1 MSSGLGKVDA
11 TQSGAHAVHRDV
23 VPVPAPKAPWHWQ
36 HYLAVIAG
44 LFLVWGAWTLVAW
57 LAAGPSP
64 VTVYRDPAAS
74 AYTIATAYEVVAVML
89 VLGVGAY
96 VVRGCLRQHRLTFD
110 AQLCIAGL
118 LAYWLDPFYNFLL
131 PMNLY
136 SSNFV
141 NVGSWCSYAPF
152 VINKACSGSPEPI
165 LVIGSIYLVG
175 FLVCAMLGGRIL
187 RTVEA
192 RYPRASMAKMLMALA
207 AFAIVADLLIDG
219 ISSQLNLWNQF
230 IPAGLNI
237 ASAARPFPATL
248 PLSAILFF
256 GAPTLAR
263 YLRDD
268 QGRTIFERGLD
279 HLRPHT
285 RKALSFLSLVGYMQL
300 MVAVTILITIA
311 PVGLYANNSPAYP
324 AHIINGQCDIGSMR
338 GSGYGPCPGTPGF
351 TAPLR
356 HLLSKQR

>member
-1 MSSGLGKVDA
+1 MSSGLDNMDA
-11 TQSGAHAVHRDV
+11 TDV
-23 VPVPAPKAPWHWQ
+23 VPAPAPKTPWRWQ
-36 HYLAVIAG
+36 HYLSVIAG
-44 LFLVWGAWTLVAW
+44 LFLFWGAWTLVAW
-57 LAAGPSP
+57 LASGPRP
-64 VTVYRDPAAS
+64 VTQYRDPTSS
-74 AYTIATAYEVVAVML
+74 AYTIATAYEVGAVLL

-96 VVRGCLRQHRLTFD
+96 VVRGCVAQRRVTFD
-110 AQLCIAGL
+110 AQLCLAGL
-118 LAYWLDPFYNFLL
+118 LAYWLDPFYNFFV

-175 FLVCAMLGGRIL
+175 FLVLAMLGGRIL
-187 RTVEA
+187 RIVQA
-192 RYPRASMAKMLMALA
+192 RNPNASMAKMVLAVAL
-207 AFAIVADLLIDG
+207 FAIVIDLLIDG
-219 ISSQLNLWNQF
+219 LSSQLDLWSQF

-237 ASAARPFPATL
+237 ATAARPFPVTL
-248 PLSAILFF
+248 PVSAILFF
-256 GAPTLAR
+256 GAPTFAR

-268 QGRTIFERGLD
+268 RGRTIFERGLD
-279 HLRPHT
+279 HLRPAT
-285 RKALSFLSLVGYMQL
+285 RKALSFLSLVGYLQL

-324 AHIINGQCDIGSMR
+324 AHIVNGQCDIGSVH
-338 GSGYGPCPGTPGF
+338 GSAYGPCPGTPGF

-356 HLLSKQR
+356 QLPHP

>member
-1 MSSGLGKVDA
+1 MSSDVDNV
-11 TQSGAHAVHRDV
+11 GAMRRGSDAGARDAAS
-23 VPVPAPKAPWHWQ
+23 VPARKAPWRWQ
-36 HYLAVIAG
+36 HYLALVAG
-44 LFLVWGAWTLVAW
+44 VFMLWGAWTLAAW
-57 LAAGPSP
+57 VAAGPRP
-64 VTVYRDPAAS
+64 VTEYRDSNTS
-74 AYTIATAYEVVAVML
+74 AYIIATAYEVGAVLL

-118 LAYWLDPFYNFLL
+118 LAYWLDPFYNFFV
-131 PMNLY
+131 PVNLY

-175 FLVCAMLGGRIL
+175 FLVLAMLGGRIL
-187 RTVEA
+187 RMVEA
-192 RYPRASMAKMLMALA
+192 RYPNASTAKKVLAVAL
-207 AFAIVADLLIDG
+207 FAITADLMVDG
-219 ISSQLNLWNQF
+219 LSSQLDLWSQF
-230 IPAGLNI
+230 IPTGLNI
-237 ASAARPFPATL
+237 ATAERPFPATL
-248 PLSAILFF
+248 PVSAILFF
-256 GAPTLAR
+256 GAPTFAR

-268 QGRTIFERGLD
+268 KGRTIFERGLD
-279 HLRPHT
+279 HLRPPT
-285 RKALSFLSLVGYMQL
+285 RKAVSFLSLVGYLQL

-324 AHIINGQCDIGSMR
+324 AHIINGQCDIGAVC
-338 GSGYGPCPGTPGF
+338 GSAYGPCPGTPGF

-356 HLLSKQR
+356 HLPHP

>member
-1 MSSGLGKVDA
+1 MDKLDVMHPA
-11 TQSGAHAVHRDV
+11 AHSVRREI
-23 VPVPAPKAPWHWQ
+23 VPATRAGWRWQ

-44 LFLVWGAWTLVAW
+44 LFLVWGGWTIGAW
-57 LAAGPSP
+57 LAAGPRP
-64 VTVYRDPAAS
+64 VTAYRDPTAS
-74 AYTIATAYEVVAVML
+74 TYTIAKAYEIVAVLL
-89 VLGVGAY
+89 VLGVGTY
-96 VVRGCLRQHRLTFD
+96 VVRGCLRQRRFTFD

-118 LAYWLDPFYNFLL
+118 LAYWLDPFYNFFV

-141 NVGSWCSYAPF
+141 NVGSWCSHAPF
-152 VINKACSGSPEPI
+152 VLNKACGGSPEPI

-175 FLVCAMLGGRIL
+175 FLVCAMLGCRLL
-187 RTVEA
+187 RAVKN
-192 RYPRASMAKMLMALA
+192 RYPGASMARGLIALA
-207 AFAIVADLLIDG
+207 VFAIVADLLIDG
-219 ISSQLNLWNQF
+219 VSSQLNLWNQF

-237 ASAARPFPATL
+237 ANAVRPFPATL

-268 QGRTIFERGLD
+268 RGRTIFERGLD
-279 HLRPHT
+279 HLRPRS

-300 MVAVTILITIA
+300 MVAVTILLTIA
-311 PVGLYANNSPAYP
+311 PVGLYANNSPTYP
-324 AHIINGQCDIGSMR
+324 AHILNGQCDIGPVQ
-338 GSGYGPCPGTPGF
+338 GSAYGPCPGTPGF

-356 HLLSKQR
+356 RLPHP

>member
-1 MSSGLGKVDA
+1 MSSGLDKLDV
-11 TQSGAHAVHRDV
+11 THPEAHAVRRDV
-23 VPVPAPKAPWHWQ
+23 ARVPNAQWRWQ
-36 HYLAVIAG
+36 HYVAVIGG
-44 LFLVWGAWTLVAW
+44 LFLFWGGWTMVAW
-57 LAAGPSP
+57 LAAGPRP
-64 VTVYRDPAAS
+64 VTAYRDPTSS
-74 AYTIATAYEVVAVML
+74 AYTIATAYEIVAVLL
-89 VLGVGAY
+89 VLGVGAH
-96 VVRGCLRQHRLTFD
+96 VVRGCLRERRLTFD

-118 LAYWLDPFYNFLL
+118 LAYWLDPFYNFFV

-141 NVGSWCSYAPF
+141 NVGSWCSHAPF

-175 FLVCAMLGGRIL
+175 FLVCAMLGCGLL
-187 RTVEA
+187 RTVKA
-192 RYPRASMAKMLMALA
+192 RYPNASMARMLIALA
-207 AFAIVADLLIDG
+207 VFAIVADLLIDG
-219 ISSQLNLWNQF
+219 VSSQLDLWSQF

-268 QGRTIFERGLD
+268 RGRTIFERGLD
-279 HLRPHT
+279 HLRPRT
-285 RKALSFLSLVGYMQL
+285 RKAVSFLALVGYMQL
-300 MVAVTILITIA
+300 MVAVTILLTIA
-311 PVGLYANNSPAYP
+311 PVGLYANSSPTYP
-324 AHIINGQCDIGSMR
+324 AHIVNGQCDIGPVQ
-338 GSGYGPCPGTPGF
+338 GSAYGPCPGTPGF

-356 HLLSKQR
+356 RLPHP

>member
-1 MSSGLGKVDA
+1 MSSGLDELDTTDPGSYPDESDA
-11 TQSGAHAVHRDV
+11 
-23 VPVPAPKAPWHWQ
+23 VPIRAAKAPWRWQ

-44 LFLVWGAWTLVAW
+44 LFLAWGAWTLTAW
-57 LAAGPSP
+57 LAAGPSA
-64 VTVYRDPAAS
+64 VTAYRDPTAS
-74 AYTIATAYEVVAVML
+74 AYTIATAYEVVAVLL
-89 VLGVGAY
+89 VLGVGTY
-96 VVRGCLRQHRLTFD
+96 VVRGCLRQRRVTFD

-118 LAYWLDPFYNFLL
+118 LAYWLDPFYNFFV

-165 LVIGSIYLVG
+165 LVIGTIYLVG
-175 FLVCAMLGGRIL
+175 FLVCAMLGGRVL
-187 RTVEA
+187 RAVEA
-192 RYPRASMAKMLMALA
+192 RRPGASMAKKLTAVA

-219 ISSQLNLWNQF
+219 ASSQLDLWSQF

-237 ASAARPFPATL
+237 ATAPRPFPATL

-268 QGRTIFERGLD
+268 KGRTIFERGLD
-279 HLRPHT
+279 HLRPRT
-285 RKALSFLSLVGYMQL
+285 RRVLSFVSLVGYMQL

-311 PVGLYANNSPAYP
+311 PVGLYANHSPVYPAY
-324 AHIINGQCDIGSMR
+324 IINGQCDIGSAH
-338 GSGYGPCPGTPGF
+338 GSSYGPCPGTPGF

-356 HLLSKQR
+356 HLPHP

>member
-1 MSSGLGKVDA
+1 MSSGLDKVDA
-11 TQSGAHAVHRDV
+11 THPGAYAVQGDV
-23 VPVPAPKAPWHWQ
+23 VSIPAPKTPWRWQ
-36 HYLAVIAG
+36 HYFAAIAG
-44 LFLVWGAWTLVAW
+44 LFLFWGAWTLVAW

-64 VTVYRDPAAS
+64 VTLYRDPSSS
-74 AYTIATAYEVVAVML
+74 AYTIATAYEVVAVLL

-96 VVRGCLRQHRLTFD
+96 VVRGCLRQRRLTFD

-118 LAYWLDPFYNFLL
+118 LAYWLDPFYNFFV

-165 LVIGSIYLVG
+165 LVIGTIYVVG
-175 FLVCAMLGGRIL
+175 FLVCAMLGGQIL
-187 RTVEA
+187 RMVVA
-192 RYPRASMAKMLMALA
+192 RDPGASMAKKVMAVAL
-207 AFAIVADLLIDG
+207 FAIIADLLIDG
-219 ISSQLNLWNQF
+219 ISNQLNLWSQF
-230 IPAGLNI
+230 IPSGLNI

-256 GAPTLAR
+256 GAPTFAR

-268 QGRTIFERGLD
+268 RGRTIFERGLD
-279 HLRPHT
+279 HLRPRT

-311 PVGLYANNSPAYP
+311 PVGLYANDSPAYP
-324 AHIINGQCDIGSMR
+324 EYIINGQCDIGSVH
-338 GSGYGPCPGTPGF
+338 GSSYGPCPGTPGF

-356 HLLSKQR
+356 HLPHP

>member
-1 MSSGLGKVDA
+1 MSSDLDGLDA
-11 TQSGAHAVHRDV
+11 THPAAPAASGDV
-23 VPVPAPKAPWHWQ
+23 VPAPKAPWRWQ

-44 LFLVWGAWTLVAW
+44 LFLAWGAWTVGAW
-57 LAAGPSP
+57 FAAGPRP
-64 VTVYRDPAAS
+64 VTAYREPATS
-74 AYTIATAYEVVAVML
+74 AYAIATGYEIAAVLL
-89 VLGVGAY
+89 VLGVGGY

-118 LAYWLDPFYNFLL
+118 LAYWLDPFYNFFV

-141 NVGSWCSYAPF
+141 NVGSWCSHAPF

-165 LVIGSIYLVG
+165 LVIGAIYLAG
-175 FLVCAMLGGRIL
+175 FLVCAMLGGWIL
-187 RTVEA
+187 RLIEA
-192 RYPRASMAKMLMALA
+192 RHPNASMAKKLVAVA
-207 AFAIVADLLIDG
+207 IFAIVADLVIDG
-219 ISSQLNLWNQF
+219 LSGQFGLWNQF

-237 ASAARPFPATL
+237 ATTVRPFSATL

-263 YLRDD
+263 HLRDD
-268 QGRTIFERGLD
+268 RGRTIFERGLG
-279 HLRPHT
+279 HLRART
-285 RKALSFLSLVGYMQL
+285 RTALSFLSLVGYMQL

-311 PVGLYANNSPAYP
+311 PVGLYANDSPVYP
-324 AHIINGQCDIGSMR
+324 AHIINGQCDIGPVQ
-338 GSGYGPCPGTPGF
+338 GSAYGPCPGTPGF

-356 HLLSKQR
+356 HLPRP

>member
-1 MSSGLGKVDA
+1 MDA
-11 TQSGAHAVHRDV
+11 TDV
-23 VPVPAPKAPWHWQ
+23 VPIPAPKTPWRWQ
-36 HYLAVIAG
+36 HYLSAIAG
-44 LFLVWGAWTLVAW
+44 LFLFWGTWTLVAW
-57 LAAGPSP
+57 LAAGPRP
-64 VTVYRDPAAS
+64 VTQYRDPTSS
-74 AYTIATAYEVVAVML
+74 AYTIATAYEVGAVLL

-96 VVRGCLRQHRLTFD
+96 VVRGCVRQRRLTFD

-118 LAYWLDPFYNFLL
+118 LAYWLDPFYNFFV

-175 FLVCAMLGGRIL
+175 FLVLAMLGGRIL
-187 RTVEA
+187 RSVRA
-192 RYPRASMAKMLMALA
+192 RYPNASMVKMVLAVAL
-207 AFAIVADLLIDG
+207 FAIVTDLLIDG
-219 ISSQLNLWNQF
+219 LSSQLDLWSQF

-237 ASAARPFPATL
+237 ATAARPFPVSL
-248 PLSAILFF
+248 PVSAILFF
-256 GAPTLAR
+256 GAPTFAR

-268 QGRTIFERGLD
+268 KGRTIFERGLD
-279 HLRPHT
+279 HLRPAT
-285 RKALSFLSLVGYMQL
+285 REVLSFLSLVGYMQL
-300 MVAVTILITIA
+300 MVAVTILVTIA

-324 AHIINGQCDIGSMR
+324 AHIVNGQCDIGSVR
-338 GSGYGPCPGTPGF
+338 GSAYGPCPGTPGF

-356 HLLSKQR
+356 RLPHP

>member
-1 MSSGLGKVDA
+1 MSSGLDKVDA
-11 TQSGAHAVHRDV
+11 AQSGVHPVHRDV
-23 VPVPAPKAPWHWQ
+23 ASVPAPKAAWRWQ
-36 HYLAVIAG
+36 HYLAVIVG

-57 LAAGPSP
+57 LAAGPRS
-64 VTVYRDPAAS
+64 VTEYRDPSAS
-74 AYTIATAYEVVAVML
+74 AYTIATGYEVFAVLL
-89 VLGVGAY
+89 VLGVGTY
-96 VVRGCLRQHRLTFD
+96 VIRGCLRQRRLTFD

-118 LAYWLDPFYNFLL
+118 LAYWLDPFYNFFV

-165 LVIGSIYLVG
+165 LVIGTIYLVG
-175 FLVCAMLGGRIL
+175 FLVCAMLGGWIL
-187 RTVEA
+187 RMVEA
-192 RYPRASMAKMLMALA
+192 RYPSASMAKRLMAVA
-207 AFAIVADLLIDG
+207 VFAIFADLLIDG
-219 ISSQLNLWNQF
+219 ISSQLNLWSQF

-237 ASAARPFPATL
+237 ATAARPFPATL
-248 PLSAILFF
+248 PLSASLFF

-268 QGRTIFERGLD
+268 RGRTIFERGLD
-279 HLRPHT
+279 HLRPNA

-324 AHIINGQCDIGSMR
+324 AYIINGQCDIGSVR
-338 GSGYGPCPGTPGF
+338 GSSYGPCPGTPGF

-356 HLLSKQR
+356 HLPHP

>member
-1 MSSGLGKVDA
+1 MSSGLDRLDA
-11 TQSGAHAVHRDV
+11 AQYPDHRDGV
-23 VPVPAPKAPWHWQ
+23 SIPAPKVPWRWQ

-44 LFLVWGAWTLVAW
+44 LFLFWGAWTLVAW
-57 LAAGPSP
+57 LTAGPSP
-64 VTVYRDPAAS
+64 VTAYRDTASS
-74 AYTIATAYEVVAVML
+74 AYTIATAYEVVAVLL
-89 VLGVGAY
+89 VLGVGVY
-96 VVRGCLRQHRLTFD
+96 VVRGCLRQRRLTFD

-118 LAYWLDPFYNFLL
+118 LAYWLDPFYNFFV

-152 VINKACSGSPEPI
+152 VINKSCGGSPEPI

-175 FLVCAMLGGRIL
+175 FLVLAMLGGRIL
-187 RTVEA
+187 RTVKA
-192 RYPRASMAKMLMALA
+192 RHSNTSTARMVIAVAL
-207 AFAIVADLLIDG
+207 FAIVTDLLIDG
-219 ISSQLNLWNQF
+219 LSSQLDLWSQF

-237 ASAARPFPATL
+237 ATAARPFPATL

-256 GAPTLAR
+256 GAPTFAR

-268 QGRTIFERGLD
+268 KGRTIFERGLD
-279 HLRPHT
+279 HLRPRA

-324 AHIINGQCDIGSMR
+324 AHIINGQCDIGSVR
-338 GSGYGPCPGTPGF
+338 GSAYGPCPGTPGF

-356 HLLSKQR
+356 RLPHP